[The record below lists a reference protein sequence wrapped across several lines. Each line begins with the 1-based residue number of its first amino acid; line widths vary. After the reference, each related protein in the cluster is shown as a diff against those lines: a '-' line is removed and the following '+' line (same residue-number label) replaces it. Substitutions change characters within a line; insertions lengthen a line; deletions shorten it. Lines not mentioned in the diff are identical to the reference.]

1 MTAIWGLLGI
11 GVGLAAFAAILLGRN
26 LTHSLTAAQ
35 VFVVALLL
43 WLPMSG
49 VGTVA
54 WLLGIGALAVLGLLQ
69 VFGWMLVDVD
79 RDHLPPTEPATRVA
93 RGLAFAL
100 LGGAIA
106 LLGIL
111 AADELTSIDGGSA
124 ARPGPAL
131 SAAVGVG
138 SGAVGVERGASMR
151 SDADG
156 PDSQAGAA
164 ADVAVADMASG
175 DAAAIGAQLFGSLQP
190 LVLLLGLAIAAALLS
205 TLLLLRD
212 DESA

>member
-1 MTAIWGLLGI
+1 MTAIWGFLGI

-43 WLPMSG
+43 WLSMSG
-49 VGTVA
+49 VGAVA

-124 ARPGPAL
+124 ARPGSAL
-131 SAAVGVG
+131 SAADGVA
-138 SGAVGVERGASMR
+138 SGAVGVERGASIR

-156 PDSQAGAA
+156 PDSQAGAL
-164 ADVAVADMASG
+164 ADVAAADLAPG

-212 DESA
+212 DENA